1 MERGNVLVIGN
12 SGVGKSTL
20 INSVLGENKAKTGF
34 GTKGTT
40 GELEIYDSAEIPFRL
55 IDTVGF
61 EPNLIKAFKATN
73 AVRKWSKVS
82 AKAGNEDNKINLI
95 WFCVDGTTRKLFPE
109 AIKSLTRAT
118 SMWRSVP
125 IVVVITKSF
134 GGPDRVENIK
144 MVNQAFDEQKE
155 DTKKPKAIIPVVAET
170 YEIDETTLVPPEGI
184 TELIDITNELMPEG
198 IRAGSK
204 DLHQYKLKKKRTL
217 AHSIVGLSTTA
228 AVTVGAVPIPIADA
242 LILAPI
248 ELAEIRSLARIY
260 EINKKEKSKK
270 FINDIVE
277 IGTVS
282 KVAKLAISGLKA
294 IPGVNIG
301 ASVLNAIIAGA
312 IVAAIG
318 QGSIYVFEKIYIGEK
333 SIDDIDWVKRVMEAQ
348 LSNQFIDKVTVA
360 VGKMQESSESGDD
373 SETISSIIMSLF
385 TKEKVEI
392 E

>member
-1 MERGNVLVIGN
+1 
-12 SGVGKSTL
+12 T
-20 INSVLGENKAKTGF
+20 A
-34 GTKGTT
+34 
-40 GELEIYDSAEIPFRL
+40 
-55 IDTVGF
+55 
-61 EPNLIKAFKATN
+61 
-73 AVRKWSKVS
+73 
-82 AKAGNEDNKINLI
+82 
-95 WFCVDGTTRKLFPE
+95 
-109 AIKSLTRAT
+109 
-118 SMWRSVP
+118 
-125 IVVVITKSF
+125 
-134 GGPDRVENIK
+134 
-144 MVNQAFDEQKE
+144 
-155 DTKKPKAIIPVVAET
+155 
-170 YEIDETTLVPPEGI
+170 
-184 TELIDITNELMPEG
+184 
-198 IRAGSK
+198 
-204 DLHQYKLKKKRTL
+204 
-217 AHSIVGLSTTA
+217 A

-282 KVAKLAISGLKA
+282 NVAKLAISGLKA

-348 LSNQFIDKVTVA
+348 LSNQFIDKITVA
-360 VGKMQESSESGDD
+360 VEKMQENSESGDD

-385 TKEKVEI
+385 TKEELEI